1 MTNTGLMGASLPGGQ
16 ALTTGDFLA
25 VGGQFQQTATE
36 TNVQSVVRSAGNFH
50 SLFVRCTAFTASTSI
65 TFSKNA
71 AAGHNTVTISATGTF
86 NDTINYDV
94 TLAGDKVD
102 WKIGGTAP
110 ATITLL
116 YCLFDS
122 IPFFSTRGNSICH
135 TAAGNTWAT
144 GSAFHCING
153 QLQTN
158 ASNEGGIQTKIQ
170 KPGTMRFLQI
180 ILSANA
186 KTSTFT
192 HISRKG
198 GGAGAMTMTIP
209 ASPSG
214 TGIFEDTTNVDS
226 IVTNDLWNSSSVVGT
241 DTVNTATYNLIA
253 QDFATSFGNIT
264 QVQSAAEADVVGSTT
279 VTQFAPVTGQFAF
292 NATEAN
298 VQTKALAPFV
308 FTNMCA
314 TLTIANSPAS
324 TAKFRKNTANGAQ
337 TFVIGTATG
346 QYQDTTNADIV
357 ISTDLIN
364 YSIAASATTA
374 GDYSKCSCYGAY
386 PVGVS
391 RAFGPSSQGFL
402 SSLGIQSPIFG

>member
-1 MTNTGLMGASLPGGQ
+1 MGASLPGGQ

-36 TNVQSVVRSAGNFH
+36 TQVQTVVRDAGNFH

-65 TFSKNA
+65 TFSKNT
-71 AAGHNTVTISATGTF
+71 AAGHNTVTISGTGTF

-94 TLAGDKVD
+94 TVAGDKVD

-110 ATITLL
+110 ATITIL

-122 IPFFSTRGNSICH
+122 IPLFSTRGNSICH
-135 TAAGNTWAT
+135 TAGGNTWAT

-158 ASNEGGIQTKIQ
+158 ASNEGGVQTKIQ
-170 KPGTMRFLQI
+170 KPGTMKFLQI
-180 ILSANA
+180 ILGANA

-192 HISRKG
+192 HISRKNTANG
-198 GGAGAMTMTIP
+198 ALTMTVATGAGI
-209 ASPSG
+209 S
-214 TGIFEDTTNVDS
+214 EDTTNVDA
-226 IVTNDLWNSSSVVGT
+226 IVANDLWNSSSVVGT
-241 DTVNTATYNLIA
+241 DTTNNATYTLIA
-253 QDFATSFGNIT
+253 QDFVTSLGNIH

-279 VTQFAPVTGQFAF
+279 VTQFVPVTGQFAF
-292 NATEAN
+292 AATEAN
-298 VQTKALAPFV
+298 VQTKALAPFT

-337 TFVIGTATG
+337 TFAIGTGTG
-346 QYQDTTNADIV
+346 QYQDTTNVDIV
-357 ISTDLIN
+357 ISTDLID
-364 YSIAASATTA
+364 YSFAASATTA

-386 PVGVS
+386 PIGVS
-391 RAFGPSSQGFL
+391 RAFGPSSNAPPNL
-402 SSLGIQSPIFG
+402 LGSISIQSPIFG